1 MKSSAARSAHTPLTR
16 EFGLPLYQ
24 QIHYLLQHRIVTGEY
39 APGSKIPSESE
50 LCRALA
56 VSRVTVREALREL
69 VRTDMLVKVHGK
81 GTFVTADT
89 PQRLQTVKYA
99 GFLEDLQE
107 RVLKLTVTDVELR
120 QVPATPDMAATL
132 GLDPGTEVVR
142 IRRLRHL
149 DGEPFSFTVN
159 YLPIEIGSRIRAK
172 DLYAVPLLRILQTDL
187 RIPIVRAQE
196 TINAVPADPEV
207 AQKLGITVLYPVMH
221 MKRLMF
227 TTADRPFEIVETFY
241 RADKMPTTPSISS
254 GETQGKWTWKT
265 DVETSA

>member
-1 MKSSAARSAHTPLTR
+1 
-16 EFGLPLYQ
+16 
-24 QIHYLLQHRIVTGEY
+24 
-39 APGSKIPSESE
+39 
-50 LCRALA
+50 
-56 VSRVTVREALREL
+56 
-69 VRTDMLVKVHGK
+69 VKVHGK
-81 GTFVTADT
+81 GTFVAADT
-89 PQRLQTVKYA
+89 PKRLQTVKYA

-120 QVPATPDMAATL
+120 QIAATPDMASTL
-132 GLDPGTEVVR
+132 GLDPGTEIVR

-187 RIPIVRAQE
+187 KIPIVRAQE
-196 TINAVPADPEV
+196 TINAVPADPEI

-227 TTADRPFEIVETFY
+227 TTADRPFEVVETFY
-241 RADKMPTTPSISS
+241 RADKYHYSVNLVRVKRK
-254 GETQGKWTWKT
+254 GKWTWKT